1 MKLIQEYRIHPT
13 SIILGYKRALREALK
28 YIETELS
35 IPVKDLGEECLLNIA
50 RTSLSS
56 KIVSA
61 YVLSIFYNLLFL
73 PII

>member
-1 MKLIQEYRIHPT
+1 MKLIQEQRIHPT

-28 YIETELS
+28 FIKENCTMSTAEISDET
-35 IPVKDLGEECLLNIA
+35 LLNIA

-61 YVLSIFYNLLFL
+61 YDSFIFFYF
-73 PII
+73 I

>member
-1 MKLIQEYRIHPT
+1 MKLIQDQRIHPT

-28 YIETELS
+28 FIREHCA

-61 YVLSIFYNLLFL
+61 YDLHFSHLLY
-73 PII
+73 